1 VTGPADLADRAD
13 PSADPAGRG
22 SADPLHVPTAYGV
35 PPVRGR
41 LRATPEDFRVD
52 EVLGFEPDGAGS
64 HVLLVVEKRGANT
77 GWVAAQLARAAGV
90 AARDVGWSGQK
101 DRDAVTRQAYTLPW
115 PAQAPLEPCLALA
128 GDGYRVVAA
137 TRHGRKL
144 RPGSHRANRFALR
157 VREIEG
163 DAGALQSRLE
173 LIARRGVPNYFGPQR
188 FGRRGSNLDRAH
200 HWAAGGAAPRDRGA
214 RAFALS
220 AGRSAVFNAVLAARV
235 AQGRWDHLLPGEAV
249 LLDGR
254 RSFFRA
260 AEIDAELVARC
271 EAMDVHPSGPLWGRG
286 ASPAADEAHAVEAA
300 VTAGEAAL
308 CALLESQG
316 LEQERRSLRL
326 PVRGLEWSLDVD
338 GLLLTFELPRGAF
351 ATAVLHEI
359 VQEAWAD
366 AAGGE
371 D

>member
-1 VTGPADLADRAD
+1 VSDIG
-13 PSADPAGRG
+13 
-22 SADPLHVPTAYGV
+22 PLHVPTAYGA
-35 PPVRGR
+35 PPVHGR
-41 LRATPEDFRVD
+41 LRASPEDFRVD
-52 EVLGFEPDGAGS
+52 EVLGFEADGTGS

-128 GDGYRVVAA
+128 GEGYRVVAA

-157 VREIEG
+157 VREIMG
-163 DAGALQSRLE
+163 DVGALQSRLE
-173 LIARRGVPNYFGPQR
+173 LIARCGVPNYFGPQR
-188 FGRRGSNLDRAH
+188 FGRRGSNLDRAR

-220 AGRSAVFNAVLAARV
+220 ACRSAVFNAVLAARV
-235 AQGRWDHLLPGEAV
+235 AQGRWDRLLPGEAV

-260 AEIDAELVARC
+260 AAIDAELVARC

-286 ASPAADEAHAVEAA
+286 HLPATDEALSVEAA
-300 VTAGEAAL
+300 VTAGEPAL
-308 CALLESQG
+308 CTLLESQG

-326 PVRGLEWSLDVD
+326 PVRGLEWSLDVE
-338 GLLLTFELPRGAF
+338 GLVLAFELPRGTF

-359 VQEAWAD
+359 VRDAWAD
-366 AAGGE
+366 AEGGE

>member
-1 VTGPADLADRAD
+1 MTGTADPADRAD
-13 PSADPAGRG
+13 PPGHG
-22 SADPLHVPTAYGV
+22 SDGPLRVPTAHGA

-41 LRATPEDFRVD
+41 LRASPEDFRVD
-52 EVLGFEPDGAGS
+52 EVLGFEADGVGT
-64 HVLLVVEKRGANT
+64 HVLLVVEKRSANT
-77 GWVAAQLARAAGV
+77 GWVAAQLARTTGV

-115 PAQAPLEPCLALA
+115 PAQAPLEPCLELA

-163 DAGALQSRLE
+163 DADALRSRLE

-188 FGRRGSNLDRAH
+188 FGRRGSNLDRAR
-200 HWAAGGAAPRDRGA
+200 HWAAGGAAPRDRAA

-220 AGRSAVFNAVLAARV
+220 AGRSALFNAVLAARV
-235 AQGRWDHLLPGEAV
+235 AQGQWDRLLPGEAV
-249 LLDGR
+249 VLDGR

-260 AEIDAELVARC
+260 AGIDDELAARC

-286 ASPAADEAHAVEAA
+286 ASPTTGDALAVEDS
-300 VTAGEAAL
+300 VVAGEPAL
-308 CALLESQG
+308 CALMESQG
-316 LEQERRSLRL
+316 LEHERRSLRL
-326 PVRGLEWSLDVD
+326 PVRELEWSIDVD
-338 GLLLTFELPRGAF
+338 GLVLAFELPRGAF

-359 VQEAWAD
+359 VEDAWQEAAD
-366 AAGGE
+366 GE
-371 D
+371 DR

>member
-1 VTGPADLADRAD
+1 MN
-13 PSADPAGRG
+13 SADPAVQADAPVEPADRG
-22 SADPLHVPTAYGV
+22 TDPLRVPTAHGV
-35 PPVRGR
+35 PPVHGR
-41 LRATPEDFRVD
+41 LRATPEDFRVE

-64 HVLLVVEKRGANT
+64 HALLTVEKRGANT
-77 GWVAAQLARAAGV
+77 GWVAAQLARATGV

-115 PAQAPLEPCLALA
+115 PASLPLEPCLELA
-128 GDGYRVVAA
+128 GEGYRVVAA
-137 TRHGRKL
+137 SRHGRKL
-144 RPGSHRANRFALR
+144 RPGSHRANRFELR
-157 VREIEG
+157 VRDLEG
-163 DAGALQSRLE
+163 DVDALRSRLD
-173 LIARRGVPNYFGPQR
+173 LIAARGVPNYFGPQR
-188 FGRRGSNLDRAH
+188 FGRHGSNLVRAR
-200 HWAAGGAAPRDRGA
+200 HWAQGGPAPRDRGA

-235 AQGRWDHLLPGEAV
+235 RDGSWDRLLPGEAV

-260 AEIDAELVARC
+260 GEIDAELASRLD
-271 EAMDVHPSGPLWGRG
+271 AMDVHPSGPLWGRG
-286 ASPAADEAHAVEAA
+286 DSPAALDALAVEAS
-300 VTAGEAAL
+300 VTAGEPAL

-326 PVRGLEWSLDVD
+326 PVRDLRWSIDGD
-338 GLLLTFELPRGAF
+338 GLALAFELPRGAF
-351 ATAVLHEI
+351 ATAVLHEF
-359 VQEAWAD
+359 VQDAWTD